1 MSVTCY
7 AAPRGAGGL
16 HFEWMSHYGTLVR
29 LERRSD
35 GVALITIDNAP
46 VNALTTPVFGELL
59 AILHEL
65 QATPPR
71 AAVLAGQPKVF
82 ALGGEI
88 SETRRTRFEGR
99 ADISDDELDAAVRDI
114 MDPAYIRE
122 LGRKY
127 LTTFDALANLP
138 CAVVAAIQ
146 GIAFGGGLELALACD
161 YRIASERAKLASP
174 EVTLGGGT
182 IGGGLFRMTR
192 LIGPSLAKKMYMGG
206 APVTA
211 ARALEIGLID
221 EVVPAEALLQRAL
234 DTAAEFAEHAGPAQ
248 AAMKRL
254 IDTGHDLSE
263 QEAAAAE
270 LEAWCASYATEDART
285 RLRAFFAK
293 GAAAPKPRT

>member
-1 MSVTCY
+1 M
-7 AAPRGAGGL
+7 PP
-16 HFEWMSHYGTLVR
+16 HGTLVR
-29 LERRSD
+29 LERRPD

-46 VNALTTPVFGELL
+46 VNALTTPVFAELL
-59 AILHEL
+59 AIAHEL

-71 AAVLAGQPKVF
+71 AAVLAGQTKVF

-88 SETRRTRFEGR
+88 SETRRTHFEGR
-99 ADISDDELDAAVRDI
+99 TDISDEELDAAVNGI
-114 MDPAYIRE
+114 MDPVYIRE

-127 LTTFDALANLP
+127 LETFDALANLP

-192 LIGPSLAKKMYMGG
+192 LIGPSLAKKMYLGG

-211 ARALEIGLID
+211 ARALEMGLVD
-221 EVVPAEALLQRAL
+221 EVVPSDAVLQRAL
-234 DTAAEFAEHAGPAQ
+234 EAAAELGEYAGPAQ
-248 AAMKRL
+248 TAMKRL
-254 IDTGHDLSE
+254 IDSGHDLSE
-263 QEAAAAE
+263 HEAADAE

-285 RLRAFFAK
+285 RLRAFFAN
-293 GAAAPKPRT
+293 GPAAAKPRP